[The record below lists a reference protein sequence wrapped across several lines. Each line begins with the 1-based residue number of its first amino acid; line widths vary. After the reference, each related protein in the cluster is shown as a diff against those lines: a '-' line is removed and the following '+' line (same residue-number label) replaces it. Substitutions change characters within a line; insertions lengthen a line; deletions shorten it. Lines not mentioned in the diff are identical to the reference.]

1 MIKEKN
7 NGSVLNIIFPCL
19 HLSLSCIQIKPTI
32 LIFRKCCQLCLCWK
46 QKQLSANEKN
56 ISTFSAQCWMSCEG
70 SLSHFKRILKRVML
84 HKQEGITTRF
94 CCWLH
99 DVTKLCPQY
108 DFWDTSCCRC
118 HHRPSLMLIFY
129 FRISEAKG
137 SDEPA
142 GRLAGPLRAA
152 RADALF
158 CCYSPLVRIELR
170 RSDKNAAVAMELW
183 CR

>member
-1 MIKEKN
+1 MFKEKN

-56 ISTFSAQCWMSCEG
+56 ISSFSAQCWMSCEG

-84 HKQEGITTRF
+84 HKQEGFTTRF

-108 DFWDTSCCRC
+108 DFWDTNCCRC

-129 FRISEAKG
+129 FRVFRSQRFRRARG
-137 SDEPA
+137 STCRA
-142 GRLAGPLRAA
+142 SASSSRWRLVLLLF
-152 RADALF
+152 ALGF
-158 CCYSPLVRIELR
+158 E
-170 RSDKNAAVAMELW
+170 
-183 CR
+183 